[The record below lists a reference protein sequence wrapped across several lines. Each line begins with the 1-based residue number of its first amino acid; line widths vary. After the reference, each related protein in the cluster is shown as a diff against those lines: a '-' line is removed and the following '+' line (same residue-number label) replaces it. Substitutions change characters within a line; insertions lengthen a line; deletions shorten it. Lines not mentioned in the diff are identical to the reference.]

1 AWLDQ
6 CIAGDT
12 GKPLA
17 VLANVLLAL
26 RSAMP
31 GAFAYDEMLSIP
43 MLMHSL
49 VDEDGFTQRSC
60 TDVDVGVVQEKLQ
73 HLGLKRIA
81 KDVVHQA
88 VDIRAHECRFHPVRD
103 FLTSLEWDQTPRLA
117 GLFPAYFGTPDAEYP
132 RAIGTMFV
140 VSMVARI

>member
-1 AWLDQ
+1 MNLIKLEGLREKAKPELPAWLDQ

-49 VDEDGFTQRSC
+49 VDEDGFGIFMVERNH
-60 TDVDVGVVQEKLQ
+60 GVV
-73 HLGLKRIA
+73 
-81 KDVVHQA
+81 
-88 VDIRAHECRFHPVRD
+88 PVLRSR
-103 FLTSLEWDQTPRLA
+103 TT
-117 GLFPAYFGTPDAEYP
+117 
-132 RAIGTMFV
+132 
-140 VSMVARI
+140 